1 MFASRPD
8 LQSNGAKPARGARRW
23 RRLAGL
29 VTAAGVVLGGMQS
42 TAQAQAGNWL
52 EELTSGFGTGGGRRQ
67 QEQSAEE
74 RRAARAANP
83 DRGEPAAVELR
94 KDDIPLLSDETR
106 QALETAVARYQE
118 IVANGGW
125 RTINPS
131 GRTIKSGDEDER
143 IGLIARRLLTTGDL
157 PPKPNR
163 TVPYLLTPELEAAV
177 QTFQSRHGM
186 RPTGQVDRATIQMM
200 NISADTRL
208 AQLRISLVRARELA
222 AQVGGVER
230 YVLVNIPAFALEAV
244 DRTSVSQRHRVITG
258 RAERQTP
265 GVKAMIKNINFFPFW
280 HVPESV
286 AHLDLIPKMRKEPDY
301 MAKEKIRALKAFK
314 GEEVPLDTIDWN
326 SEQAKALKFQQDPGP
341 QNALGLVR
349 IDMPNE
355 HTVYMHDTPMKQLF
369 GQRGRAYSAGCV
381 RVDGVFD
388 LVAWILKDVP
398 TIDRAQIDVIL
409 RDGQPVDIPLP
420 RPVPVHFVY
429 QTAWAT
435 ADGRVDF
442 RPDLYGRDGI
452 KDIRDGYGNDAMPQT
467 AQALAP

>member
-1 MFASRPD
+1 MIASLSLPS
-8 LQSNGAKPARGARRW
+8 SNRAAPAYSG
-23 RRLAGL
+23 RRLLGL
-29 VTAAGVVLGGMQS
+29 ILFTCMILSSPQTDAR
-42 TAQAQAGNWL
+42 AQAGNWL
-52 EELTSGFGTGGGRRQ
+52 EELTSGFGTGGGRKQ

-83 DRGEPAAVELR
+83 DRGEPASVELR

-106 QALETAVARYQE
+106 QALEAAITRYQE

-131 GRTIKSGDEDER
+131 GRTIRSGEEDDR
-143 IGLIARRLLTTGDL
+143 IGLIARRLFVTGDL
-157 PPKPNR
+157 PPKPNQ
-163 TVPYLLTPELEAAV
+163 TVPYNLTPELEAAV
-177 QTFQSRHGM
+177 RTFQSRHGM
-186 RPTGQVDRATIQMM
+186 RPTGQVDRATIQLM

-222 AQVGGVER
+222 AQIGNVDR

-265 GVKAMIKNINFFPFW
+265 GVKALIKNINFFPFW
-280 HVPESV
+280 HVPESI
-286 AHLDLIPKMRKEPDY
+286 AHLDLIPKGKKEPEY
-301 MAKEKIRALKAFK
+301 LVKEKIRVLKTFK
-314 GEEVPLDTIDWN
+314 GEEVPLDTIDW
-326 SEQAKALKFQQDPGP
+326 SAPQTLAYKFQQDPGP

-398 TIDRAQIDVIL
+398 TMDRAQIDVIL
-409 RDGQPVDIPLP
+409 RDGQAVDIPLP

-429 QTAWAT
+429 QTAWA
-435 ADGRVDF
+435 APDGRVDF

-452 KDIRDGYGNDAMPQT
+452 KDIRDGYGNDAAPV
-467 AQALAP
+467 AALAP